1 MRSMVE
7 GAWGP
12 KNAHGIERALG
23 TQEVPALPPSA
34 RVARHLPRSAGE
46 EPRFIKPRRDFVQN
60 QPGHKEVPPFTA
72 HLPRRRI
79 ISFVHPRN
87 GGCAWMIRKAV
98 RVGAYAAGYATIGF
112 WQGLGWSL
120 TGAGATLVTVALGV
134 IFHYSIIIIGVVI
147 VAAVALYTWR
157 KPQGRRLTQLDL
169 PGMGSAG
176 PIAATAD
183 RLATLVRRWPGSLW
197 HALNNDP
204 ALWWMPLLP
213 WRFRSK
219 RG

>member
-1 MRSMVE
+1 M
-7 GAWGP
+7 GP
-12 KNAHGIERALG
+12 EKRTRRRE
-23 TQEVPALPPSA
+23 SS
-34 RVARHLPRSAGE
+34 RHARSASSAPFGSRRSPPPPLRGGGATFHQAATRFCAKPARPQGGSAIHRSFTE
-46 EPRFIKPRRDFVQN
+46 EANNFIRTSEKWGVCMDD
-60 QPGHKEVPPFTA
+60 
-72 HLPRRRI
+72 
-79 ISFVHPRN
+79 
-87 GGCAWMIRKAV
+87 RKAV